1 MESALGVYA
10 PMSPNGPPAPTAAAD
25 LYLATGRP
33 GRAHAILSPIWDE
46 RTFGTMDPEEADA
59 VLMAGPVE
67 PQFGRLLVY
76 AAAGVTGP
84 SLDSLFGFIEEVWSE
99 PDYSP
104 RQRAELSHA
113 TLHLGIGP
121 ALAASPAVL
130 QRWVGEWLAA
140 GLGVPAEL
148 IGLAAAQAGTSSAS
162 DWLDST
168 IVELETSD
176 RVSATRLFLTGT
188 LAARTGH
195 DSLAAD
201 LFGRVPAC
209 PLGLDSVDL
218 AWGLRTQSHLFQGL
232 ARQSIGDRKAAAESS
247 REAARLWRSAEA
259 TLAPAVRLAAETAE
273 QAS

>member
-1 MESALGVYA
+1 M
-10 PMSPNGPPAPTAAAD
+10 
-25 LYLATGRP
+25 
-33 GRAHAILSPIWDE
+33 
-46 RTFGTMDPEEADA
+46 
-59 VLMAGPVE
+59 
-67 PQFGRLLVY
+67 
-76 AAAGVTGP
+76 
-84 SLDSLFGFIEEVWSE
+84 
-99 PDYSP
+99 
-104 RQRAELSHA
+104 
-113 TLHLGIGP
+113 
-121 ALAASPAVL
+121 
-130 QRWVGEWLAA
+130 
-140 GLGVPAEL
+140 PAEL

-273 QAS
+273 QAP